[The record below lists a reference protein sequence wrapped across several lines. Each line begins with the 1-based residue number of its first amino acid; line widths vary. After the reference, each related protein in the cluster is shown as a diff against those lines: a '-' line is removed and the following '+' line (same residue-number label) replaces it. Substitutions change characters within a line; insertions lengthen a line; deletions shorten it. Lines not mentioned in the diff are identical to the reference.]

1 MYNLDVEPI
10 HWEPMPI
17 KDHERWWSYGA
28 MSKSTITVEG
38 KTYGKIL
45 RIWSSAS
52 LHRTDQG
59 LEPFY
64 YQGESVY
71 PDHDSVFGGTFQG
84 TLAEMLND
92 ADVEYREW
100 VGIHQ
105 NRRFQLS
112 AFCTMLNTLYALNHL
127 GSEDA
132 EEE

>member
-17 KDHERWWSYGA
+17 KDHERWWAYGA
-28 MSKSTITVEG
+28 MSKSALQMEG
-38 KTYGKIL
+38 KEYGLVL

-64 YQGESVY
+64 YQREAVY
-71 PDHDSVFGGTFQG
+71 PDHDSVFGGVFQG
-84 TLAEMLND
+84 TLEKVLDD
-92 ADVEYREW
+92 ADIEYREW
-100 VGIHQ
+100 VGIHK

-112 AFCTMLNTLYALNHL
+112 AFCTMLNKLYAINHL
-127 GSEDA
+127 DT
-132 EEE
+132 EEEEGE